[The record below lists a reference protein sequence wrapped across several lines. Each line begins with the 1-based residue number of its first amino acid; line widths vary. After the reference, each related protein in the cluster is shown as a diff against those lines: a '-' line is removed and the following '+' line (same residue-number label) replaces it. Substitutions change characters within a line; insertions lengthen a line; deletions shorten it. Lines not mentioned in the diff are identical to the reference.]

1 MINSL
6 RLEVLRAK
14 RATTPAAHVAEF
26 SGFYNIAEDSREND
40 KDHIHSVNRDIL
52 AATQIRFTC
61 VFAHFMTIRVCS
73 FLCRVDEHDN
83 KRVSGLATT
92 FYCSQDA
99 HRKQKARKIDNTE
112 KQRDTLGM
120 DRFLC
125 KSRLHISVTHHPS
138 GVQEI
143 AVRFR
148 HEDQHVPYTD
158 VTMPQLAMDFI
169 RNHVAIA
176 KPGDLLPTMQGLD
189 GCKHVSGAQ
198 VHRVWRELS
207 EVLWKRNANAVRSA
221 CKLLEE
227 YATDGRAV
235 QLDIAVPDGVTA
247 LAWTLPK
254 ITRRVAANI
263 KEVAIDATCELL
275 RMREFDL
282 AC

>member
-1 MINSL
+1 
-6 RLEVLRAK
+6 
-14 RATTPAAHVAEF
+14 
-26 SGFYNIAEDSREND
+26 
-40 KDHIHSVNRDIL
+40 
-52 AATQIRFTC
+52 
-61 VFAHFMTIRVCS
+61 
-73 FLCRVDEHDN
+73 
-83 KRVSGLATT
+83 
-92 FYCSQDA
+92 
-99 HRKQKARKIDNTE
+99 
-112 KQRDTLGM
+112 M
-120 DRFLC
+120 DRFSC
-125 KSRLHISVTHHPS
+125 ESRLHISVTHHPS

-169 RNHVAIA
+169 RDHVAIA
-176 KPGDLLPTMQGLD
+176 KPGNLLPTD

-207 EVLWKRNANAVRSA
+207 EVLWKRDANAVRSA

-275 RMREFDL
+275 RMQEFNL